1 MKKKKGILSTIILVL
16 VILVGLSVMLY
27 PIVSNWWNS
36 KVQSKLVAQY
46 DEQISKI
53 DESKFEEFF
62 SKAHE
67 YNRQLANIHSPLTEY
82 DKVKGYDETLDVTG
96 TGIMGYVT
104 IQQINVELPI
114 YHGTSEGVLN
124 IAVGHLQ
131 GSSLPVGGLGTHAVI
146 SAHRG
151 LPSATLFSDLDKM
164 AVGDVF
170 TITVLNEV
178 LSYKVDEINV
188 VLPHEMEKLA
198 IDKNKDYVTLMTCTP
213 YGVNSHRMLVRG
225 VRIPNEEAEKI
236 LRVSADA
243 QKVDNMIVVPFMAF
257 PLFLILVFVWA
268 FGGKKKTRT
277 EFDYDLEFN
286 DK

>member
-1 MKKKKGILSTIILVL
+1 
-16 VILVGLSVMLY
+16 
-27 PIVSNWWNS
+27 
-36 KVQSKLVAQY
+36 
-46 DEQISKI
+46 
-53 DESKFEEFF
+53 
-62 SKAHE
+62 
-67 YNRQLANIHSPLTEY
+67 
-82 DKVKGYDETLDVTG
+82 VTG

-164 AVGDVF
+164 AIGDVF

-213 YGVNSHRMLVRG
+213 YVINSHRLLVRG
-225 VRIPNEEAEKI
+225 TRIENISDGFGKRYTI
-236 LRVSADA
+236 S
-243 QKVDNMIVVPFMAF
+243 
-257 PLFLILVFVWA
+257 VF
-268 FGGKKKTRT
+268 
-277 EFDYDLEFN
+277 
-286 DK
+286 